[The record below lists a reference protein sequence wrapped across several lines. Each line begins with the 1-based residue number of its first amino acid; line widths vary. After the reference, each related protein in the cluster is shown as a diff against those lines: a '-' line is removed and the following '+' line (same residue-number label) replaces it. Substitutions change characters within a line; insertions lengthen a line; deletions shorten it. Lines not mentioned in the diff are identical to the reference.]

1 MELTQ
6 NEIREICSKYNIGNL
21 IKSQKVGI
29 GVANHNWFI
38 TTENGKFVLRCVNE
52 DKSKKNLDSEF
63 AYLNYLFE
71 NGFNYKLPVPIK
83 TNNNKLYLNFNKR
96 IIWIYPFI
104 QGEIINDVFNGIQL
118 EEVAM
123 MLAQMHQII
132 ENSNLKNIMNNNT
145 FDINT
150 IIEEANE
157 QIKTSSKNND
167 EYSMYYT
174 KKAKEFIDLIKQLTY
189 PNLPNFPIHR
199 DINPENVL
207 FKNNKLVAVID
218 FDNVSSCNEPLVKDI
233 ANLFLYSCFDKN
245 KQEKLNLKLAKKFI
259 KEYLKT
265 RTLTLEEIKA
275 IPILAIMGCLEDF
288 NYEYWLYE
296 NEPKKTDFSKLN
308 RRFETGLWYF
318 ENKEKIIDELID
330 TI

>member
-6 NEIREICSKYNIGNL
+6 NEIREICLKYNLGNL
-21 IKSQKVGI
+21 TKFQKVDI

-38 TTENGKFVLRCVNE
+38 TTAKGKFVLRCVNE
-52 DKSKKNLDSEF
+52 DKSKKDLDLEF
-63 AYLNYLFE
+63 AYLNYLSE
-71 NGFNYKLPVPIK
+71 NGFNYKIPVPIK
-83 TNNNKLYLNFNKR
+83 INNDILYLDFNKR
-96 IIWIYPFI
+96 IFWIYHFI
-104 QGEIINDVFNGIQL
+104 EGEIINDVFSDIQL
-118 EEVAM
+118 DEVGT
-123 MLAQMHQII
+123 MLSQLHKMI
-132 ENSNLKNIMNNNT
+132 ETSNLKNIMNNDT
-145 FDINT
+145 FKVST

-157 QIKTSSKNND
+157 QIKISSKNND
-167 EYSMYYT
+167 EYSIYYT
-174 KKAKEFIDLIKQLTY
+174 KKAKEFIDLIKQLEY

-259 KEYLKT
+259 KEYLKI
-265 RTLTLEEIKA
+265 RTLTSEEIKA
-275 IPILAIMGCLEDF
+275 IPTLAIMGCLEDF

-296 NEPKKTDFSKLN
+296 NEPKKTDFSKLT